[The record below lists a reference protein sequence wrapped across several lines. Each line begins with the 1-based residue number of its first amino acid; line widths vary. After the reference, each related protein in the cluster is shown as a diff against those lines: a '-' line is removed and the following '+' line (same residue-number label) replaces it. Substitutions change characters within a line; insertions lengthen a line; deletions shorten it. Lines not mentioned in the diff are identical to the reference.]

1 MYGHT
6 VNDHYLSINS
16 NMSVNASESVKSGPK
31 GRRYRGVS
39 NEARKAERRLKLI
52 NAGIAIFGTTGF
64 HSATVKGICQNAGL
78 TERYFYESFTNAEAL
93 FTACYLHITDDLR
106 DRLQGV
112 LLNMEEDDLEKT
124 TRQGLGIVFQAF
136 KDNPAVSRILLVEVL
151 TVNKNLEELSLQTL
165 YGFIEMLE
173 SLARPLILERDKTGK
188 LDATLLASGLVGS
201 ILYMAARWSIDG
213 CRQPVDQVVENAML
227 IFRGVA
233 YNLTRQ

>member
-6 VNDHYLSINS
+6 VNDDYSSIRSKMTTN
-16 NMSVNASESVKSGPK
+16 VTEPAKSQPK

-52 NAGIAIFGTTGF
+52 NAGIDIFGTTGF
-64 HSATVKGICQNAGL
+64 HSATVKGICQSAGL
-78 TERYFYESFTNAEAL
+78 TERYFYESFSNAEAL

-106 DRLQGV
+106 ERLQSV
-112 LLNMEEDDLEKT
+112 LLNMDEDDLDQT
-124 TRQGLGIVFQAF
+124 TRRGLSIVFQAF

-151 TVNKNLEELSLQTL
+151 TVNKSLEELSLQTL
-165 YGFIEMLE
+165 YSFIEMLE
-173 SLARPLILERDKTGK
+173 SLARPLIQEKDKTGK

-213 CRQPVDQVVENAML
+213 CRQSVDQVVENAML

-233 YNLTRQ
+233 YNLTSA